1 MCFSFLLFIS
11 FVSLVVFVV
20 MDIKGT
26 TKELFKVLF
35 VLQVFFLALFLCN
48 KGNKKQELPFLGFF
62 IGLTIINSISLILAL
77 LAFILLAV
85 GYLYKLKA
93 LCENH

>member
-1 MCFSFLLFIS
+1 MMAFQDVGYILISVGLTKLKNNLISIQEFPMCFSFLLFIS

-35 VLQVFFLALFLCN
+35 VL
-48 KGNKKQELPFLGFF
+48 
-62 IGLTIINSISLILAL
+62 
-77 LAFILLAV
+77 
-85 GYLYKLKA
+85 
-93 LCENH
+93 